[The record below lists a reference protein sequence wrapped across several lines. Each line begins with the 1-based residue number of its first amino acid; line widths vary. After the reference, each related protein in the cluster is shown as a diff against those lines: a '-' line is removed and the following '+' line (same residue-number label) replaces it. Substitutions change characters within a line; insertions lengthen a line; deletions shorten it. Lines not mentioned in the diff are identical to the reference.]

1 MSSIF
6 FSGWKFKNG
15 LSKLW
20 NVSITWIEFS
30 WWNLDLGTTY
40 VSLSTFFELFRRR
53 KKNQDL
59 TETLQNSLKIAF
71 FTAMKNGYSEAKISI
86 QNSNHIYKIHTRN
99 ALCARAKH
107 RHRCWKEKKKR
118 FHQIK
123 AVQPHRSRH
132 WAFAIWRVFLASDV
146 DL

>member
-1 MSSIF
+1 MF
-6 FSGWKFKNG
+6 LFQHFLNFS
-15 LSKLW
+15 
-20 NVSITWIEFS
+20 E
-30 WWNLDLGTTY
+30 
-40 VSLSTFFELFRRR
+40 EE

-107 RHRCWKEKKKR
+107 RHRC
-118 FHQIK
+118 
-123 AVQPHRSRH
+123 
-132 WAFAIWRVFLASDV
+132 
-146 DL
+146 